1 MNQFLRF
8 SISGLL
14 GFFITAALFV
24 GMLSLLSGKKT
35 QVSTPDSNIKFSFVK
50 DFKEA
55 QVEPKPPRIKP
66 EEPQK
71 VKPTPT
77 MPTLSMDPT
86 EKPTA
91 TLPTAG
97 KTGRNF
103 NILKGA
109 ETLGTSGIPGSDGI
123 GEPGGLKS
131 AFPPMYPPNEAMNKT
146 EGWVKVLISVNE
158 FGSVSEVDVL
168 QAKPAR
174 SFNAA
179 TIKAVKKWQFHPK
192 IIDGKAMP
200 FQVTQTIEFTLE
212 Q

>member
-55 QVEPKPPRIKP
+55 QVEPKPPRVKP

-91 TLPTAG
+91 TRPTAG
-97 KTGRNF
+97 KTGRNLKRCR
-103 NILKGA
+103 NIGYQWH
-109 ETLGTSGIPGSDGI
+109 S
-123 GEPGGLKS
+123 
-131 AFPPMYPPNEAMNKT
+131 
-146 EGWVKVLISVNE
+146 W
-158 FGSVSEVDVL
+158 
-168 QAKPAR
+168 
-174 SFNAA
+174 
-179 TIKAVKKWQFHPK
+179 
-192 IIDGKAMP
+192 
-200 FQVTQTIEFTLE
+200 
-212 Q
+212 

>member
-8 SISGLL
+8 SVSGIL

-24 GMLSLLSGKKT
+24 GMLSLLSGKKA
-35 QVSTPDSNIKFSFVK
+35 QVSTPDSDINFSFVK

-55 QVEPKPPRIKP
+55 QVEPKPPRVKP
-66 EEPQK
+66 VEPQE
-71 VKPTPT
+71 VKQTPA
-77 MPTLSMDPT
+77 MPTLNMDPT
-86 EKPTA
+86 EEPTV

-97 KTGRNF
+97 ITGKNL
-103 NILKGA
+103 NILQDSKTFGS
-109 ETLGTSGIPGSDGI
+109 SGIAGNEGM

-131 AFPPMYPPNEAMNKT
+131 AFPPMYPPKEAMNKT

-192 IIDGKAMP
+192 VIDGKAMP
-200 FQVTQTIEFTLE
+200 FQVTQTIEFTLD